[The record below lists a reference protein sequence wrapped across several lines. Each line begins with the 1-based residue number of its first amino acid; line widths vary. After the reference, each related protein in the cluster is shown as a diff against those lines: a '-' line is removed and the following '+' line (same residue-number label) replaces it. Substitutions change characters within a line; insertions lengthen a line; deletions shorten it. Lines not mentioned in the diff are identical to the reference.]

1 MSITL
6 THEVDKA
13 NKILICEL
21 KGCLSQAI
29 DGEHML
35 KTIVKLAGKNQVKN
49 VVVDATEL
57 NIEYSTMNL
66 TNLMLRMQQEDWL
79 NEIKIARIIKPQDNA
94 QNLVGEMAEKYKLP
108 IKNFDNR
115 SEALMWLLFNK

>member
-1 MSITL
+1 VTFTY
-6 THEVDKA
+6 THVVDTA
-13 NKILICEL
+13 NKLLILEV
-21 KGCLSQAI
+21 KGSISEAI

-57 NIEYSTMNL
+57 KIDYSKLQL
-66 TNLMLRMQQEDWL
+66 TNLMLKVQRENWL
-79 NEIKIARIIKPQDNA
+79 NEIKIARIINPQDNA
-94 QNLVGEMAEKYKLP
+94 GTLVGDMSEKYNLP

-115 SEALMWLLFNK
+115 SNALMWLLFNI

>member
-1 MSITL
+1 VTF
-6 THEVDKA
+6 TYTYVVDTA
-13 NKILICEL
+13 NKLLILEV
-21 KGCLSQAI
+21 KGSISDAI

-57 NIEYSTMNL
+57 KLEYSKLQL
-66 TNLMLRMQQEDWL
+66 TNLMLKVQRENWL
-79 NEIKIARIIKPQDNA
+79 NEIKIARIINPQDNA
-94 QNLVGEMAEKYKLP
+94 GTLVGDMSEKYNLP

-115 SEALMWLLFNK
+115 SEALMWLLFNI

>member
-1 MSITL
+1 MTF
-6 THEVDKA
+6 TYTYVVDTA
-13 NKILICEL
+13 NKLLILEV
-21 KGCLSQAI
+21 KGSISDAI

-57 NIEYSTMNL
+57 KLEYSKLQL
-66 TNLMLRMQQEDWL
+66 TNLMLKVQRENWL
-79 NEIKIARIIKPQDNA
+79 NEIKIARIINPQDNA
-94 QNLVGEMAEKYKLP
+94 GTLVGEMSEKYNLP

-115 SEALMWLLFNK
+115 SEALMWLLFNI

>member
-1 MSITL
+1 MTF
-6 THEVDKA
+6 TYTYVVDTA
-13 NKILICEL
+13 NKLLILEV
-21 KGCLSQAI
+21 KGSISDAI

-57 NIEYSTMNL
+57 KLEYSKLQL
-66 TNLMLRMQQEDWL
+66 TNLMLKVQRENWL
-79 NEIKIARIIKPQDNA
+79 NEIKIARIINPQDNA
-94 QNLVGEMAEKYKLP
+94 GTLVGDMSEKYDLP

-115 SEALMWLLFNK
+115 SEALMWLLFNI